1 MLEEM
6 KTDKRQTRQLTTRDT
21 KAEYS

>member
-6 KTDKRQTRQLTTRDT
+6 KTDKRQTGQLTTRDT